1 MRAFPLLALL
11 LLGACA
17 LEPSARPQAEPRFEP
32 EQWFL
37 GRTFGTG
44 EFRPLLGKPSEFRM
58 VVEGRRE
65 GQALIM
71 EETFTTAE
79 GGAWRRTWTITH
91 STEPANGTSTAYDLQ
106 LTTSPRDPAGSATA
120 EGDLVR
126 MDYLANA
133 PMVKRP
139 FPARFR
145 QSLRLRPDGTVL
157 NIADVHKYGVRV
169 GRSTV
174 VFRKAEPAGSQT
186 TGETG

>member
-71 EETFTTAE
+71 EETFTTAKAVR
-79 GGAWRRTWTITH
+79 GGGPGQSRIPPNPRTGRRR
-91 STEPANGTSTAYDLQ
+91 
-106 LTTSPRDPAGSATA
+106 LTTFS
-120 EGDLVR
+120 
-126 MDYLANA
+126 
-133 PMVKRP
+133 
-139 FPARFR
+139 
-145 QSLRLRPDGTVL
+145 
-157 NIADVHKYGVRV
+157 
-169 GRSTV
+169 
-174 VFRKAEPAGSQT
+174 
-186 TGETG
+186 